1 MLVNIIN
8 RYGINSIVLTL
19 LAALIA
25 SIGLLIFIRFYK
37 KRGGRALIN
46 NSFWRTKKA
55 EPRIIKARKV
65 DAKPVKSNPDL
76 LEADKVALEEL
87 LNGKWITKKQY
98 KQKLDKLKVQ
108 HKV

>member
-1 MLVNIIN
+1 
-8 RYGINSIVLTL
+8 
-19 LAALIA
+19 
-25 SIGLLIFIRFYK
+25 
-37 KRGGRALIN
+37 
-46 NSFWRTKKA
+46 
-55 EPRIIKARKV
+55 
-65 DAKPVKSNPDL
+65 VKSNPDL